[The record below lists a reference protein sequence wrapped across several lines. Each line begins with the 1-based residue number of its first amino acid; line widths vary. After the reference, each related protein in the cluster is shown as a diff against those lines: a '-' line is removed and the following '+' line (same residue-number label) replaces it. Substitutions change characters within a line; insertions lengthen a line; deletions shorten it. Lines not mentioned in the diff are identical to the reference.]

1 MRLSSREKTF
11 LIIGGVALLTVVL
24 WAGVIGPAHDR
35 LEGLAKKTRNAKR
48 SYQKIQELAL
58 RFEEM
63 NAKIDSIEK
72 ELQRASGFSILS
84 YLDNQA
90 KRDQVRDKVVGMQ
103 PKGDVSSKYYKGKT
117 VEIKMKDVELK
128 DLVRYMFNVENSQER
143 LHISEIEIQ
152 PRFGNANLL
161 SVRFEVSAYEPAEG
175 T

>member
-11 LIIGGVALLTVVL
+11 LIIGGGALLTVAL
-24 WAGVIGPAHDR
+24 WAGVIGPVHDR
-35 LEGLAKKTRNAKR
+35 LDALDKKTKAAKR

-58 RFEEM
+58 RFEEL
-63 NAKIDSIEK
+63 NSKIDSIEIVLK
-72 ELQRASGFSILS
+72 RPPGFSILS

-90 KRDQVRDKVVGMQ
+90 TRDQVRDKVLSMQ

-117 VEIKMKDVELK
+117 VEIKMKDVELN

-152 PRFGNANLL
+152 PRFGNANFLN
-161 SVRFEVSAYEPAEG
+161 VRFEVSSYEPSEG
-175 T
+175 A